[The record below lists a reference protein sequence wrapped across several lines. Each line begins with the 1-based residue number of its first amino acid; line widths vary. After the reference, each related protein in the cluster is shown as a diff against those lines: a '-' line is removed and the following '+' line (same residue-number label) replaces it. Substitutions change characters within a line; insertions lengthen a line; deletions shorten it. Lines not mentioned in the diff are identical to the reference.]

1 MRSWGLLLLVVGF
14 ASFLAL
20 VFWFHATDW
29 AIFSQAYDSLP
40 QQQTFSRSD
49 VLQRLDA
56 LFRRLQHHPAWLLIP
71 AVLMLSGGLLLRRRP

>member
-1 MRSWGLLLLVVGF
+1 MRSWGLLLLVFGF
-14 ASFLAL
+14 ASFVAL
-20 VFWFHATDW
+20 VLWFHAADW

-49 VLQRLDA
+49 VLQRLEA
-56 LFRRLQHHPAWLLIP
+56 LFRRLHHHPAWFLIP